1 VATLGKNGGMAESGL
16 VVVDKPAGWTSHDV
30 VGRMRRIAH
39 TRRVGHAGTL
49 DPMATGVLLVGVE
62 RVTKLLGYLSA
73 GDKAY
78 DATVRLGQST
88 VTDDAEGGVTAEAP
102 AKDVTE
108 DAVRAAFARYTGDL
122 MQVPSS
128 VSAVKVEGRRSY
140 ERVRSGEQVELAA
153 RPVTVSRLDVGTLHR
168 PSAEL
173 LDVDISLTCSSG
185 TYVRAIARDVGAD
198 LGVGGHLTALRRTR
212 VGAFDLT
219 EALNLDALAE
229 LDDPIRIGLDAL
241 VERVFGRRDIGAE
254 QARIAANGGRLAPV
268 QRAEPYGVFDPD
280 GHAIAVMQERDGAA
294 RPLVVLRPA

>member
-1 VATLGKNGGMAESGL
+1 MAESGL
-16 VVVDKPAGWTSHDV
+16 VVVDKPTGWTSHDV

-88 VTDDAEGGVTAEAP
+88 VTDDAEGEITAGTP
-102 AKDVTE
+102 AKDLTE
-108 DAVRAAFARYTGDL
+108 DAVRAAFARYTGDFL
-122 MQVPSS
+122 QVPSS

-153 RPVTVSRLDVGTLHR
+153 RPVTITRLEVLAIRR
-168 PSAEL
+168 PTHDL
-173 LDVDISLTCSSG
+173 LDVDISLRCSSG

-219 EALNLDALAE
+219 EALTLDTLAE
-229 LDDPIRIGLDAL
+229 LDDPIRIGLDSL
-241 VERVFGRRDIGAE
+241 VERVFGRRDIASE
-254 QARIAANGGRLAPV
+254 QARIVANGGRLAPAN
-268 QRAEPYGVFDPD
+268 RTEPYGVFDPD
-280 GHAIAVMQERDGAA
+280 GRAIAVMQERGGAA